1 MVDNNANHG
10 MRLITTKIAAACNNV
25 KLSYKKIG
33 QSVSVKVWGKNA

>member
-10 MRLITTKIAAACNNV
+10 IRLITNKMSVACNNV

-33 QSVSVKVWGKNA
+33 QSVSVKVWGKTA